1 MENSEEIHEIH
12 EILRKIVAEWVKMSQ
27 NEEKCDGEA
36 TPA

>member
-1 MENSEEIHEIH
+1 MENFEEIH

>member
-1 MENSEEIHEIH
+1 MENSEEIHEI
-12 EILRKIVAEWVKMSQ
+12 LRKIVTEWVKMSQ

>member
-1 MENSEEIHEIH
+1 MENSEEIH
-12 EILRKIVAEWVKMSQ
+12 EILRKIVAEWVKKSQ

>member
-1 MENSEEIHEIH
+1 MKNSEEIH

-27 NEEKCDGEA
+27 NAEKCDGEA